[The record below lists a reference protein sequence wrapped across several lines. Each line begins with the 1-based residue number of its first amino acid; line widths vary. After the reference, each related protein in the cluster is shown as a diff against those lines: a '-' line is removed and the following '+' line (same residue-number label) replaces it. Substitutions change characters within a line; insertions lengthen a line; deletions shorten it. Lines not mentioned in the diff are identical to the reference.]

1 MAQNKK
7 RRGWNVA
14 AVGELM
20 VSRPFG
26 NHKEEDFLAIKEKL
40 DQADVGYGHL
50 EVNFIHEDTLPCA
63 ARADTVASYMNA
75 DPVIAKDIKW
85 FGVDMMSLAN
95 NHSFDFG
102 APGLLENRRHCM
114 EAGIASAGTGSN
126 LDEAGEPV
134 FFESEAGRAALI
146 SVSSGNKSTEWANLA
161 KGKIPAR
168 PGVNP
173 QRVHTRYHVTHETAE
188 AIKKMCKEFR
198 ILTTKGSYGGFYLK
212 DDEFL
217 IGTPMMNSKY
227 NCIRYVED
235 DKFAVEMYNDEK
247 DLERIVRT
255 IKSAAK
261 TADLVMM
268 AHHYN
273 ISEGPR
279 GDVPPEF
286 AREFAHAA
294 IDAGADIYF
303 GHGWHRTLGIEIYKG
318 KPIIHNM
325 GNAFAQSQ
333 FLKYVPYD
341 SFETWGHDM
350 DKTAILMSTDEPLH
364 PGIDKPSPL
373 WWFSAVYEFEFDE
386 DKNVKS
392 IKLTPVE
399 LGRDFSY
406 DEVINNRPTGP
417 TCEGR
422 PLIAHGENAKHTLE
436 RFVKLSE
443 PFGTKFTIEGEVAWW
458 RADD

>member
-1 MAQNKK
+1 MNNTEHK
-7 RRGWNVA
+7 GWSVA

-26 NHKEEDFLAIKEKL
+26 MFEEEDFLAIKSAL
-40 DQADVGYGHL
+40 DAADVAYGHS
-50 EVNFIHEDTLPCA
+50 EMNFLDENTLPCA
-63 ARADTVASYMNA
+63 ARGDSVASYMNA
-75 DPVIAKDIKW
+75 DPAIVNDIKW
-85 FGVDMMSLAN
+85 LGVDIMSLAN

-102 APGLLENRRHCM
+102 CDGIMENRRNCIQ
-114 EAGIASAGTGSN
+114 AGIACAGTGRD
-126 LDEAGEPV
+126 LDEAGSATLCETK
-134 FFESEAGRAALI
+134 AGRVAMISAA
-146 SVSSGNKSTEWANLA
+146 SGNKSHEWANRA

-168 PGVNP
+168 PGINP
-173 QRVHTRYHVTHETAE
+173 LRVHTRYHVPHDTAE
-188 AIKKMCKEFR
+188 AIRAMCKEFR
-198 ILTTKGSYGGFYLK
+198 ILTKKGSYGGFYLK

-235 DKFAVEMYNDEK
+235 DKFAVEMHCDEK
-247 DLERIVRT
+247 DLEQIVRNL
-255 IKSAAK
+255 KSAK
-261 TADLVMM
+261 EISDLVMM

-279 GDVPPEF
+279 GDVPPTF

-303 GHGWHRTLGIEIYKG
+303 GHGWHRTMGIEIYKG

-325 GNAFAQSQ
+325 GNLFAQSQ
-333 FLKYVPYD
+333 FLQHVPYD
-341 SFETWGHDM
+341 SYETWGHDM
-350 DKTAILMSTDEPLH
+350 DKTVTLMSTDEPLH

-373 WWFSAVYEFEFDE
+373 WWNSAIYEMKFDE
-386 DKNVKS
+386 NKNVKT
-392 IKLTPVE
+392 IKLTPLE

-406 DEVINNRPTGP
+406 DKVINNRPTGR

-422 PLIAHGENAKHTLE
+422 PMVAHGENARLILE
-436 RFVKLSE
+436 RIVTLSAA
-443 PFGTKFTIEGEVAWW
+443 FGTHFVIDGETAFWH
-458 RADD
+458 AE

>member
-1 MAQNKK
+1 MVENKK
-7 RRGWNVA
+7 RRGWKVA

-26 NHKEEDFLAIKEKL
+26 MHKEEDFLAIKDKL
-40 DQADVGYGHL
+40 DAADVGYGHL
-50 EVNFIHEDTLPCA
+50 EMNFIDENKLPCA
-63 ARADTVASYMNA
+63 ARADSVASYMNA
-75 DPVIAKDIKW
+75 DPAIARDIKW
-85 FGVDMMSLAN
+85 FGVDIMSLAN

-102 APGLLENRRHCM
+102 GPGVIENRRNCI
-114 EAGIASAGTGSN
+114 EAGIASAGTGCD
-126 LDEAGEPV
+126 LDEAGAPAY
-134 FFESEAGRAALI
+134 FESEAGRAALI
-146 SVSSGNKSTEWANLA
+146 SISSGNKSSEWANLP

-173 QRVHTRYHVTHETAE
+173 LRVHTRYHVTSDVAE
-188 AIKKMCKEFR
+188 AIRKMCKQFR
-198 ILTTKGSYGGFYLK
+198 ILTTSGSYGGFYLK
-212 DDEFL
+212 EDEFL

-235 DKFAVEMYNDEK
+235 EQFRVEMTNDAK

-255 IKSAAK
+255 IKSTKK
-261 TADLVMM
+261 TSDLVMV

-279 GDVPPEF
+279 GDAVPEF

-325 GNAFAQSQ
+325 GDVFAQSQ
-333 FLKYVPYD
+333 FLKHVPYD
-341 SFETWGHDM
+341 SYETWGHDM
-350 DKTAILMSTDEPLH
+350 EKAAILMSTDEPLH

-373 WWFSAVYEFEFDE
+373 WWCSAVYEMEFDE
-386 DKNVKS
+386 DKNVQS
-392 IKLTPVE
+392 IKLTPLE

-406 DEVINNRPTGP
+406 TDVINTRPTGP

-422 PLIAHGENAKHTLE
+422 PLVAHGQNAQLILD
-436 RFVKLSE
+436 RFVKLSKE
-443 PFGTKFTIEGEVAWW
+443 FGTEITVDGEVGYWHA
-458 RADD
+458 